1 MKKTL
6 KKSLIILV
14 MMLVTLILWTG
25 KVSAAVTTSMS
36 ATNTSPEIGANV
48 TITVRFSQPLAT
60 ADFSLTYD
68 SSKLQYVSNNIGGTN
83 TGSSVVV
90 GYIDFPALTTR
101 SSATFTFKAKAEGV
115 SNCSVVWASA
125 TDSKAN
131 EFDPK
136 KGQIIGSSISINVKS
151 KTTPTKPDTK
161 PNTNTDNGTTTKPS
175 TDTKPTFS
183 GGSQKVYA
191 KETVSIRDSW
201 STSGKLL
208 GTLQKGASI
217 TRTGIGSNGWDRV
230 TYNGRTAY
238 ISHTYLTTTKPKD
251 DKDEDKDKNNTTNEV
266 SNNTTNN
273 EITNNTVNNE
283 TTNNQTNDVTNS
295 ETNEATNTQTQGNIE
310 KDDKKGFSVNTIEI
324 IIISV
329 IILAIIVIIINEI
342 LAKKREEKRREARKR
357 DEKRVKGS
365 RR

>member
-25 KVSAAVTTSMS
+25 KASAASASMS
-36 ATNTSPEIGANV
+36 STGSVTVGQNV
-48 TITVRFSQPLAT
+48 SVTVNFGQKMKAIQFNLK
-60 ADFSLTYD
+60 YD
-68 SSKLQYVSNNIGGTN
+68 TSKLDFVSVNVGGYGAGTQSFIYAN
-83 TGSSVVV
+83 SFDEADVSSV
-90 GYIDFPALTTR
+90 
-101 SSATFTFKAKAEGV
+101 TFTFKSKASGTANFSASGFIL
-115 SNCSVVWASA
+115 SNATQDGLSANAASA
-125 TDSKAN
+125 VTTIK
-131 EFDPK
+131 E
-136 KGQIIGSSISINVKS
+136 
-151 KTTPTKPDTK
+151 KTTTKPDTK